1 VTILADEVQNPS
13 PEEDIDEFND
23 KKEEEVWNAHV
34 HSSQLK
40 GVHVTGEV
48 LESNNDEADNR
59 NQKVKESRGA
69 QVFKS
74 SWEHLYN
81 SPRK

>member
-1 VTILADEVQNPS
+1 VSVLANQVQNPS
-13 PEEDIDEFND
+13 PEENIDELDD
-23 KKEEEVWNAHV
+23 KKEEEVGNAHV
-34 HSSQLK
+34 HSCQLK

-48 LESNNDEADNR
+48 LDSNNNESYNR
-59 NQKVKESRGA
+59 NQKVKERRGA

-74 SWEHLYN
+74 SGEHLYN